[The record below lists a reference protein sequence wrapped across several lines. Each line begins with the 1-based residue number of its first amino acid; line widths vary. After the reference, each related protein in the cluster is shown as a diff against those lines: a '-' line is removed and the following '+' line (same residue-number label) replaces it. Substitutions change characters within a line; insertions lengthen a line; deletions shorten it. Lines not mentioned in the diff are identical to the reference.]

1 MGRRGGRSKPAAPPA
16 PRRED
21 RWPEDS
27 MDYKACPSLPAM
39 FFAEAARRGDAP
51 FLWAKRDGIYR
62 ALSWREAAEQ
72 VGALSR
78 GLRALGITRGDRVA
92 LIAENRPEWMIA
104 DFAIMAAGAVTVPS
118 YTTNTIEDHRH
129 VLSNSGARA
138 VIVSTPA
145 LTQRVMPAAD
155 QITDIE
161 NIIAIE
167 PLIGGQLSH
176 AEIYRWDEIVAGGA
190 ALTDDVAETVAQAG
204 RDDTACLIY
213 TSGTGGVPKGVML
226 THANILANC
235 HGAYEILKALGLGD
249 EVFLCFLP
257 LSHSYEHTAGL
268 MFPISLGAQIY
279 FAEGADTLA
288 VNMVEA
294 RPTIMT
300 AVPRLYETMHQR
312 ILRGM
317 ERQSAFRSKL
327 FMRALA
333 LGSKRYDDPR
343 SLTFRERIADV
354 VLDRLVRDK
363 VRARF
368 GGRLKAL
375 VSGGAPL
382 NPEIGRFFIAL
393 GLNLMQGYGQT
404 EAAPVIC
411 CNPAG
416 RVKIDT
422 VGPPLA
428 DVELR
433 IADDGEILVR
443 GELIMKGYWNDPEA
457 TARTLLDG
465 WLHTGDIGRFDAD
478 GYLKITDRKRDFIK
492 NSGGDMISP
501 ARVEGYLT
509 LEREIAQAM
518 VYGDR
523 RPYLVAVIV
532 PDGEFLAA
540 FAKAQG
546 RDSSDLAA
554 LAGDGELHKAVGAVV
569 SRVNQVLAPVERVR
583 RFIIANEA
591 FTTANG
597 QMTPTL
603 KIKRHAI
610 RAAYGA
616 ALLALYET
624 KAVAS

>member
-1 MGRRGGRSKPAAPPA
+1 
-16 PRRED
+16 
-21 RWPEDS
+21 
-27 MDYKACPSLPAM
+27 MDYKTCASLAAM
-39 FFAEAARRGDAP
+39 FFAEAARRRHAP
-51 FLWAKRDGIYR
+51 FLWVKRNGVYA
-62 ALSWREAAEQ
+62 ALSWRQAADQ
-72 VGALSR
+72 VSALSR
-78 GLRALGITRGDRVA
+78 GLRALGLTRGDRVA
-92 LIAENRPEWMIA
+92 LIAENRPEWVIA

-145 LTQRVMPAAD
+145 LTHRVMPAAD

-161 NIIAIE
+161 NIITIE
-167 PLIGGQLSH
+167 PPVGGQLSH
-176 AEIYRWDEIVAGGA
+176 AEVHRWDEIIARGA
-190 ALTDDVAETVAQAG
+190 ALPDDVASLVAQAG
-204 RDDTACLIY
+204 RNDTACLIY

-235 HGAYEILKALGLGD
+235 HGAYEILKAIGLGD

-268 MFPISLGAQIY
+268 MFPISFGAQIY

-317 ERQSAFRSKL
+317 ERQSGFRSKL
-327 FMRALA
+327 FARALA
-333 LGSKRYDDPR
+333 LGGKRYDDPR
-343 SLTFRERIADV
+343 SLTLWERVVDF

-428 DVELR
+428 DVEVR
-433 IADDGEILVR
+433 IAEDGEILVR

-501 ARVEGYLT
+501 ARVEGYMT
-509 LEREIAQAM
+509 LEREIAQVM

-532 PDGEFLAA
+532 PDGDFLAA
-540 FAKAQG
+540 FAKEHG
-546 RDSSDLAA
+546 RDGSDLAT
-554 LAGDGELHKAVGAVV
+554 LAGDSELHKVVGAAVA
-569 SRVNQVLAPVERVR
+569 RVNRGLAPVERVR
-583 RFIIANEA
+583 RFTIASEA

-610 RAAYGA
+610 RAAYGS

-624 KAVAS
+624 KAAVS

>member
-1 MGRRGGRSKPAAPPA
+1 
-16 PRRED
+16 
-21 RWPEDS
+21 
-27 MDYKACPSLPAM
+27 MDYKTCPSLTAM

-51 FLWAKRDGIYR
+51 FLWAKQAGIYR
-62 ALSWREAAEQ
+62 AVSWQEAARQ
-72 VGALSR
+72 ASALSR
-78 GLRALGITRGDRVA
+78 GLRDLGILRGDRVA

-104 DFAIMAAGAVTVPS
+104 DFAIMAAGAITVPA
-118 YTTNTIEDHRH
+118 YTTNTIDDHRH
-129 VLSNSGARA
+129 ILANSGARA
-138 VIVSTPA
+138 VIVSTAA
-145 LTQRVMPAAD
+145 LTQRLMPAAD
-155 QITDIE
+155 QIPDIE
-161 NIIAIE
+161 NIITLE
-167 PLIGGQLSH
+167 RLTVGQVSH
-176 AEIYRWDEIVAGGA
+176 AEVHLWGDIVARGA
-190 ALTDDVAETVAQAG
+190 ALPDDVAEMAAKAT

-235 HGAYEILKALGLGD
+235 HGAYEILKNLGLGE

-257 LSHSYEHTAGL
+257 LSHSYEHTAGM
-268 MFPISLGAQIY
+268 MFPVSLGAQIY

-288 VNMVEA
+288 ANMIEA

-312 ILRGM
+312 ISRGL
-317 ERQSAFRSKL
+317 ERQSPLRTKL
-327 FMRALA
+327 FKRALA
-333 LGSKRYDDPR
+333 LGVKRYDNPR
-343 SLTFRERIADV
+343 SLTIGERIADRA
-354 VLDRLVRDK
+354 LDRLVRAK

-433 IADDGEILVR
+433 LGEDGEVLVR
-443 GELIMKGYWNDPEA
+443 GELVMKGYWNDPEA

-465 WLHTGDIGRFDAD
+465 WLHTGDIGEFDAD

-509 LEREIAQAM
+509 LEKEIAQAM

-532 PDGEFLAA
+532 PDADFLAD
-540 FAKAQG
+540 FAAEHG
-546 RDSSDLAA
+546 RAGEGLDV
-554 LAGDGELHKAVGAVV
+554 LAGDGELHKAIGAAVA
-569 SRVNQVLAPVERVR
+569 RVNQQLAPLERVR
-583 RFIIANEA
+583 RFVIAHDA

-610 RAAYGA
+610 RAAYGQ
-616 ALLALYET
+616 ALLALYE
-624 KAVAS
+624 ARAAAGS

>member
-1 MGRRGGRSKPAAPPA
+1 MDIGRRGARAKPATLAPPRRGGR
-16 PRRED
+16 
-21 RWPEDS
+21 WPGCDV
-27 MDYKACPSLPAM
+27 DYKTCSSLAAM
-39 FFAEAARRGDAP
+39 FFAEAARRGDAS
-51 FLWAKRDGIYR
+51 FLWAKDEGAYR
-62 ALSWREAAEQ
+62 AISWREAASQ
-72 VGALSR
+72 ASALSR
-78 GLRALGITRGDRVA
+78 GLRDLGILRGDRVA

-104 DFAIMAAGAVTVPS
+104 DFAIMAAGAITVPA
-118 YTTNTIEDHRH
+118 YTTNTIDDHRH
-129 VLSNSGARA
+129 ILANSGARA
-138 VIVSTPA
+138 LIVSTPA
-145 LTQRVMPAAD
+145 LAQRVMPAAD
-155 QITDIE
+155 QIIDIE
-161 NIIAIE
+161 NNITIE
-167 PLIGGQLSH
+167 KLTIGQVSH
-176 AEIYRWDEIVAGGA
+176 AEIHLWDDIIARGA
-190 ALTDDVAETVAQAG
+190 ALPDDVAEMVAKAA

-235 HGAYEILKALGLGD
+235 HGAFEILKDLGLGE

-257 LSHSYEHTAGL
+257 LSHSYEHTSGM
-268 MFPISLGAQIY
+268 MFPISLGAQVY

-288 VNMVEA
+288 VNMVES

-300 AVPRLYETMHQR
+300 AVPRLDETMHQR
-312 ILRGM
+312 ILRGL
-317 ERQSAFRSKL
+317 ERQSPWRVKL
-327 FMRALA
+327 FRRALA
-333 LGSKRYDDPR
+333 LGAKRYDDPR
-343 SLTFRERIADV
+343 SLTIGERIADRA
-354 VLDRLVRDK
+354 LDGLVRGK

-368 GGRLKAL
+368 GGRLKAM

-428 DVELR
+428 EVEVRLGE
-433 IADDGEILVR
+433 DGEVLVR
-443 GELIMKGYWNDPEA
+443 GELVMRGYWNDPEA
-457 TARTLLDG
+457 TARALLDG
-465 WLHTGDIGRFDAD
+465 WLHTGDIGEFDAA

-509 LEREIAQAM
+509 LESEIAQAM

-540 FAKAQG
+540 FAK
-546 RDSSDLAA
+546 
-554 LAGDGELHKAVGAVV
+554 EH
-569 SRVNQVLAPVERVR
+569 E
-583 RFIIANEA
+583 
-591 FTTANG
+591 
-597 QMTPTL
+597 
-603 KIKRHAI
+603 
-610 RAAYGA
+610 
-616 ALLALYET
+616 
-624 KAVAS
+624 